1 MNIVKSSNPNT
12 FSQQQSLR
20 SSSSTNSRSIS
31 IRDHDLENDS
41 PSIVSIDEDTSSTS
55 HHWHCA
61 ADLTTKGAVFSI
73 EDTNFSHGHAY
84 RAAGLATGWHDH
96 SSSQYHDFSSAPDVE
111 IPCNTKGGVKVPF
124 PVKLFHLLEHIDLN
138 EPELA
143 DIISWQPNGRCFITR
158 DIKRMEEQDVLSRF
172 SRQKNYSSFRRQLN
186 LWGFKRIIEGPD
198 QGAYYHELF
207 LRGKPYLCRAIERL
221 TAIKKRMGGSFN
233 SEEKIEVEVPRFD
246 CMPDLPPSFQTFFPA
261 TENADYDPEIL
272 STRAESESNQYT
284 EEQQEPTIVQYESEA
299 EYVRDSHTA
308 SSHGNLTVYPIGDSP
323 PASDQEI
330 SEIFDFLQKLDESE
344 M

>member
-20 SSSSTNSRSIS
+20 SSSTNSSSIS
-31 IRDHDLENDS
+31 IRDHDQEIDS
-41 PSIVSIDEDTSSTS
+41 PSIVSIVDEDTSSTS
-55 HHWHCA
+55 HEHYA
-61 ADLTTKGAVFSI
+61 ADLATGGAVFSI
-73 EDTNFSHGHAY
+73 EETSSSRDY
-84 RAAGLATGWHDH
+84 CAAGLATEGQH
-96 SSSQYHDFSSAPDVE
+96 SHSSQYHDYSSAPDIE
-111 IPCNTKGGVKVPF
+111 IPCKTKGGVKVPF
-124 PVKLFHLLEHIDLN
+124 PVKIFHLLEHIDLH

-143 DIISWQPNGRCFITR
+143 NIISWQPNGRCFMTR
-158 DIKRMEEQDVLSRF
+158 DIKRMEEQNVLSRF

-186 LWGFKRIIEGPD
+186 LWGFKRINNKGPD

-221 TAIKKRMGGSFN
+221 TSTRKPTGSSFN
-233 SEEKIEVEVPRFD
+233 SEEEVEAPRFD
-246 CMPDLPPSFQTFFPA
+246 CMPDLPPSFPTFFPA
-261 TENADYDPEIL
+261 TVMNADYEIL
-272 STRAESESNQYT
+272 STRAESNQYT

-308 SSHGNLTVYPIGDSP
+308 SPHGNLTVYPIGDSP

-330 SEIFDFLQKLDESE
+330 SEIFTFLQKLDESE
-344 M
+344 K